1 MTTVIEFRSL
11 SKKYGRKNV
20 VSNLTLGVP
29 QGSLFALLGPNG
41 AGKTTT
47 IKMLMNILEP
57 SSGESSVFGVQS
69 RRLGPREFA
78 SIGYVSE
85 NQELPEWMTVG
96 QLLEYCRPLYPT
108 WDQGLCMKLLTQFA
122 LDPGQE
128 LRSLSRGMKVKAA
141 LLASLV
147 YRPRLLVLD
156 EPFSGLDALVR
167 DELIRGV
174 LELSE
179 QSPTTVFVS
188 SHDIDEVERL
198 ADWVAIINDG
208 RLQMAEQITS
218 LQGRFRK
225 IEASFAGAVQTPRT
239 MPATWINWETS
250 DHHVGFVTTGYQP
263 DLTEGEVRQV
273 MGNYENLSAHPMS
286 LRDIFVALAKT
297 YRL

>member
-1 MTTVIEFRSL
+1 
-11 SKKYGRKNV
+11 
-20 VSNLTLGVP
+20 
-29 QGSLFALLGPNG
+29 
-41 AGKTTT
+41 
-47 IKMLMNILEP
+47 
-57 SSGESSVFGVQS
+57 
-69 RRLGPREFA
+69 
-78 SIGYVSE
+78 
-85 NQELPEWMTVG
+85 
-96 QLLEYCRPLYPT
+96 
-108 WDQGLCMKLLTQFA
+108 MKLLTQFA

-174 LELSE
+174 LDLSE
-179 QSPTTVFVS
+179 QSHATVFVS

-198 ADWVAIINDG
+198 ADWVGIINDG

-225 IEASFAGAVQTPRT
+225 IEASFAGAIQTPRT

-273 MGNYENLSAHPMS
+273 MGNYEHISAHPMS